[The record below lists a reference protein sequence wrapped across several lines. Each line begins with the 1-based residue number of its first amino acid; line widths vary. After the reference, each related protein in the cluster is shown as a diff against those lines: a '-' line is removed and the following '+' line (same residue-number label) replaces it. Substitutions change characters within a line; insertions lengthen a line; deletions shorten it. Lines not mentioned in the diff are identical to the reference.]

1 MRPDRRVILQA
12 FAAIMTTTCGF
23 RSEAELTEPASS
35 PGMPV
40 EASATFKSLWENFK
54 ARRMTSEGRIVD
66 DGNNGISH
74 SEGQGYAMV
83 FAVAAGDK
91 DGFRRLHDW
100 TLHTLARPDAALH
113 SWLYDPS
120 RPDPLA
126 DTNNATDGDLLIAWA
141 LALAGRSW
149 DLSSYRDRAVEIQQA
164 IRDRLFAEMAGRLV
178 LLPGLQGFHHEERI
192 VFNPAYFIWSAFR
205 TFAEIGDPAFWNRV
219 TADSEWLLD
228 RSVFGP
234 LQLPSDWCEL
244 TSDGLVQPAE
254 GWSPRFG
261 YDAIRIPIYRKLD
274 DRAISDRLVAYWES
288 FLAYDRMLPAWID
301 VMTGETPDYGLSAGG
316 LAAVASITERVV
328 SQPVGPS
335 DYYSDALEL
344 LVELARS

>member
-35 PGMPV
+35 SGIPLR
-40 EASATFKSLWENFK
+40 ASATFKSLWENFK
-54 ARRMTSEGRIVD
+54 ALRMTAEGRIVD

-83 FAVAAGDK
+83 FAVAAGDR
-91 DGFRRLHDW
+91 DGFRRLNDW
-100 TLHTLARPDAALH
+100 TLHNLARVDTALH

-126 DTNNATDGDLLIAWA
+126 DANNATDGDLLIAWA

-149 DLSSYRDRAVEIQQA
+149 DVPSYVDRAVEIQQA
-164 IRDRLFAEMAGRLV
+164 IRDRLFVQTAGRLV
-178 LLPGLQGFHHEERI
+178 LLPGLQGFQHEERT

-205 TFAEIGDPAFWNRV
+205 TFAEIGDPDFWNRV
-219 TADSEWLLD
+219 TTDSEWLLD
-228 RSVFGP
+228 RSAFGP

-244 TSDGLVQPAE
+244 TSDGLVQPAA
-254 GWSPRFG
+254 GWPPRFG
-261 YDAIRIPIYRKLD
+261 FDAIRIPIYRKLD
-274 DRAISDRLVAYWES
+274 DRAVSSRLVAYWES
-288 FLAYDRMLPAWID
+288 FLAYDRTVPAWIN
-301 VMTGETPDYGLSAGG
+301 VMTGETPDFGLSAGG
-316 LAAVASITERVV
+316 LSAVTSITGRAV
-328 SQPVGPS
+328 SQPVGPR
-335 DYYSDALEL
+335 DYYSDVLEL